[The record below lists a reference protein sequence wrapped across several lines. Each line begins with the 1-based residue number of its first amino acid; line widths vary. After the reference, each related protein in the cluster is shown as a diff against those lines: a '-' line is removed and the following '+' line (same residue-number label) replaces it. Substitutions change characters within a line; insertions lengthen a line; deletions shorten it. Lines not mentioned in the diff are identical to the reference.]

1 MRNSPL
7 VTVIVPA
14 YNHERYVAQ
23 SIRSVIAQDYEHLE
37 LVVLND
43 GSTDRTAEVI
53 RSLDAECRARFERYE
68 FIDKAN
74 EGVAR
79 TANRGLAWSR
89 GDFITG
95 IASDDL
101 MKSCKVSAL
110 MDALADA
117 PADVGLAC
125 GDADF
130 IDADGN
136 AIDLDNSG
144 NAVQPGAGIASFIGW
159 HIRKRTDIDPATN
172 FFAYDTL
179 IRGNYIP
186 SMAMVWRKAA
196 LERVGAWT
204 PGNAID
210 DWDLWLRLARRY
222 RCIHVPCVVASYRW
236 HAYNSH
242 KTTRLAIRRS
252 MDLIYEREFACLRTD
267 PALARFVA
275 RMWLKNCRA
284 LARSGE
290 RRYLRRYLRH
300 DVLLAAMGFAPLG
313 MPHPAPLNQRFPE

>member
-1 MRNSPL
+1 M
-7 VTVIVPA
+7 TVIVPA

-23 SIRSVIAQDYEHLE
+23 SIRSVIAQDYERLE

-68 FIDKAN
+68 FIDKVN

-95 IASDDL
+95 VASDDL
-101 MKSCKVSAL
+101 MGSCKVSAL
-110 MDALADA
+110 MGVLTDA
-117 PADVGLAC
+117 PEDVGLSC
-125 GDADF
+125 GDAEF
-130 IDADGN
+130 MDADGN

-144 NAVQPGAGIASFIGW
+144 MPVPSGTGYSSFIGW
-159 HIRKRTDIDPATN
+159 HIRKRNDIDPAAN

-186 SMAMVWRKAA
+186 SMAMVWRKSA

-210 DWDLWLRLARRY
+210 DWDLWLRLARHY
-222 RCIHVPCVVASYRW
+222 RCIHVPRVVASYRW
-236 HAYNSH
+236 HAANSH
-242 KTTRLAIRRS
+242 KTARTAMRRS
-252 MDLIYEREFACLRTD
+252 MDAIYEREFPYSRD
-267 PALARFVA
+267 DRVLARFVA
-275 RMWLKNCRA
+275 RAWLKNCRA
-284 LARSGE
+284 LARAGE
-290 RRYLRRYLRH
+290 REYLRRYLRY
-300 DVLLAAMGFAPLG
+300 DVLLAAMGLAPLG
-313 MPHPAPLNQRFPE
+313 MPHPAPD